1 MCFIGKII
9 IFVDNIIE
17 MPQTKHYIYIFL
29 MLFSISVSSQKS
41 IDEDPEL
48 IQNSINNRISQSQT
62 ALENY
67 NYFEAQNNLD
77 EALVFAEKLDNK
89 KSEGIIYGLKGKLQ
103 LITEDED
110 KAITSLNKAIEIQ
123 RITKDDGNLAN
134 SYKTLAEVFV
144 RKKDYSQ
151 AADYF
156 KSAKTLF
163 QQEGLDK
170 GLAETLLAEGKTYIQ
185 IKNYRKARSIIEQ
198 SIAEAK
204 KIGYLK
210 IQSDALLTQGKVYNN
225 LGDYDKALT
234 IANEGLRIAKQNNYT
249 SILNEG
255 YLVVS
260 DINKSLGKINQSL
273 ESAELSREYLE
284 LHIKLSD
291 SLRNLK
297 MIHSSKDQET
307 QHLLREMDAKN
318 KEVVEQL
325 EHFEDDKNL
334 NTLTSILSVALITIL
349 SLLTLSLYKNNN
361 IRLKTNTMLHKK
373 NGELIIAK
381 EKAELA
387 SKTKA
392 NFLSTVTHELR
403 TPLYAVTGLSNMLLE
418 ENPRPEQV
426 QHLKSL
432 KFSGDYLLTFINDIL
447 QINKIEANKVD
458 IEPESFNL
466 KKKINNI
473 VLALNNSAND
483 NNVKLHFEYDNNLSE
498 NFIADQLKISQIL
511 INLIGN
517 SIKFAKDGDIWIRV
531 YKIEQKGNIYTL
543 RFEVEDNGIGISQEK
558 QDNMFESFS
567 QGSIQINRKYGGTGL
582 GLSIVKGLIDILK
595 GKIYVKSE
603 LEKGTTFYFE
613 IPLEYTSVEEAK
625 EKKVNYFSGNKE
637 ELDLSD
643 VRILV
648 VEDNK
653 INQMITKKILTKMNL
668 KCDIIDNGEDAVE
681 MIKNNNYNIILM
693 DIHMPGIS
701 GMEATKRVRSFDKE
715 LTIFALTA
723 VTIEDKMHEFDEAGF
738 TDIIPKPFKQEEF
751 EKKLYN
757 ALAGK
762 ANKSA

>member
-1 MCFIGKII
+1 
-9 IFVDNIIE
+9 
-17 MPQTKHYIYIFL
+17 MPQIKNFIFIVFIL
-29 MLFSISVSSQKS
+29 ISITAFAQKA

-48 IQNSINNRISQSQT
+48 VQNNINYRIAQSQT
-62 ALENY
+62 ELENF
-67 NYFEAQNNLD
+67 NYYKAKINLD
-77 EALVFAEKLDNK
+77 EALEIADKADNK
-89 KSEGIIYGLKGKLQ
+89 KSLGIIYAKKGRLE
-103 LITEDED
+103 LIFEEED
-110 KAITSLNKAIEIQ
+110 KAIKSLNKAIEIQ
-123 RITKDDGNLAN
+123 RIINDNVNLGS
-134 SYKTLAEVFV
+134 SYKTFGDIYLAKE
-144 RKKDYSQ
+144 DYYSALDSYT
-151 AADYF
+151 AA
-156 KSAKTLF
+156 KSKFEEEDLN
-163 QQEGLDK
+163 EE
-170 GLAETLLAEGKTYIQ
+170 LAETLLCEGKTYNQ
-185 IKNYRKARSIIEQ
+185 LKNYKKARDVVEQ
-198 SIAEAK
+198 SLAIAK
-204 KIGYLK
+204 KYDYLK
-210 IQSDALLTQGKVYNN
+210 IQSDALINHARI
-225 LGDYDKALT
+225 YDKLGNKEKALEVALSGLQ
-234 IANEGLRIAKQNNYT
+234 IARTNSFTN
-249 SILNEG
+249 ILNEG
-255 YLVVS
+255 YEVTSNLYF
-260 DINKSLGKINQSL
+260 GL
-273 ESAELSREYLE
+273 EEHKLSRNYLNAH
-284 LHIKLSD
+284 LKLSD
-291 SLRNLK
+291 SIRGLTRINSSRN
-297 MIHSSKDQET
+297 QET
-307 QHLLREMDAKN
+307 QFRLNEEIEKN
-318 KEVVEQL
+318 KEVVQKL
-325 EHFEDDKNL
+325 EKAEDDKNL
-334 NTLTSILSVALITIL
+334 GTLISILSVALITIL

-361 IRLKTNTMLHKK
+361 IRLKTNNMLHKK

-403 TPLYAVTGLSNMLLE
+403 TPLYAVTGISNMLLD
-418 ENPRPEQV
+418 ENPKPEQV

-473 VLALNNSAND
+473 VLALANSAQD
-483 NNVKLHFEYDNNLSE
+483 NNVKIHFEFDKDLPQ

-517 SIKFAKDGDIWIRV
+517 SIKFTKDGDIWIRV
-531 YKIEQKGNIYTL
+531 YKIEEEGKTYTL

-558 QDNMFESFS
+558 QDHMFESFS

-613 IPLEYTSVEEAK
+613 IPLEYTNIKEAE
-625 EKKVNYFSGNKE
+625 EKKVTYFEGNASD
-637 ELDLSD
+637 LDLSQ
-643 VRILV
+643 VKILV

-653 INQMITKKILTKMNL
+653 INQMITKKILTKMDL
-668 KCDIIDNGEDAVE
+668 KCDIVDNGEDAVE
-681 MIKNNNYNIILM
+681 LIKNNNYNIILM

-701 GMEATKRVRSFDKE
+701 GIEATKIIRSFDKE

-723 VTIEDKMHEFDEAGF
+723 VTIEDKMHEFEEAGF

-762 ANKSA
+762 SQLS